1 MHRTLQDFRQSR
13 MGMDNIFKFLEGR
26 LA

>member
-1 MHRTLQDFRQSR
+1 MHRTLKDFRQSR